1 MSKYIPWEKLKI
13 GDQYGPLEL
22 PYIERYFTC
31 EMDELDPI
39 HTLDSPWGGPVY
51 PAMYMGTLL
60 GLRMIGSRYDSHA
73 TVPARLFQ
81 KNIHLARLDK
91 KLFLSG
97 RLVDKYIKRGL
108 EYAAIETMMTDE
120 DGTEIRQTIDHFLL
134 SLEKRTDIQ
143 EMKGVTDVAPFEDL
157 KPGHKIPSFTR
168 IAYQRALDDF
178 PFLDDSSH
186 KDDYARTKGYPAALL
201 SGYVLC
207 GYLSKYFEDFFGPDW
222 FFGGS
227 IDLAFIK
234 AVHQKQ
240 PITIRASIIE
250 KIEREEDTRLTLT
263 FRIEQTDGTINVKGR
278 AGGLCKSGNRDILLP
293 FKS

>member
-1 MSKYIPWEKLKI
+1 MSKYIPWEELKI
-13 GDQYGPLEL
+13 NDLYGPVEL

-31 EMDELDPI
+31 EMDELDPV
-39 HTLDSPWGGPVY
+39 HTMESPWGGPVY

-60 GLRMIGSRYDSHA
+60 GLRMIGSRFDSHA

-81 KNIHLARLDK
+81 KNIHPARLDK

-108 EYAAIETMMTDE
+108 EYAAIETLMTDE
-120 DGTEIRQTIDHFLL
+120 DGLNIRQTTDHFLL
-134 SLEKRTDIQ
+134 SLEKRSDVLEVKGWTDFVPI
-143 EMKGVTDVAPFEDL
+143 ADL
-157 KPGHKIPSFTR
+157 KSGYEIPSFTR
-168 IAYQRALDDF
+168 IAYQRALDEF

-222 FFGGS
+222 FFGGT
-227 IDLAFIK
+227 IELAFIK

-240 PITIRASIIE
+240 PITIRASVAE
-250 KIEREEDTRLTLT
+250 KIEREEGLWLTLS
-263 FRIEQTDGTINVKGR
+263 FRLEQSDGTINVKGQA
-278 AGGLCKSGNRDILLP
+278 AGLIKSGNRDFRLP

>member
-1 MSKYIPWEKLKI
+1 MSKYIPWEELKI
-13 GDQYGPLEL
+13 GDQYGPVEL
-22 PYIERYFTC
+22 PYLDRYFTC
-31 EMDELDPI
+31 EMEELSPI
-39 HTLDSPWGGPVY
+39 HTKESPWGGPVY

-73 TVPARLFQ
+73 TVPARLYQ
-81 KNIHLARLDK
+81 KNLNPARLDK

-108 EYAAIETMMTDE
+108 EYAAVESRMTDE
-120 DGTEIRQTIDHFLL
+120 DGLEIRQTIDYFLL
-134 SLEKRTDIQ
+134 SLERRSDVQ
-143 EMKGVTDVAPFEDL
+143 EMKGVTDPSPFEDPA
-157 KPGHKIPSFTR
+157 PGRSLPSFTR
-168 IAYQRALDDF
+168 IAFQRALDEF

-186 KDDYARTKGYPAALL
+186 KNDYARTKGYPAALL

-222 FFGGS
+222 FCGGE

-240 PITIRASIIE
+240 PVTIQASVNQ
-250 KIEREEDTRLTLT
+250 KIEREDGALLTLA
-263 FRIEQTDGTINVKGR
+263 FRLQQGDGTINVKGR
-278 AGGLCKSGNRDILLP
+278 ASGIIKSGNKEILPSTL
-293 FKS
+293 

>member
-1 MSKYIPWEKLKI
+1 MSKYIPWEELKI
-13 GDQYGPLEL
+13 GDPYGPVEL
-22 PYIERYFTC
+22 PYIDRYFTC

-39 HTLDSPWGGPVY
+39 HTKESPWGGPIY
-51 PAMYMGTLL
+51 PARYMGTLL

-73 TVPARLFQ
+73 TVPVRLFQ
-81 KNIHLARLDK
+81 KNINPAKLDK

-97 RLVDKYIKRGL
+97 LLVDKYIKRGL
-108 EYAAIETMMTDE
+108 EYGAIETLMTDE
-120 DGTEIRQTIDHFLL
+120 DGLPVRQTTDHFLL

-143 EMKGVTDVAPFEDL
+143 EKKGVTDITPFAD
-157 KPGHKIPSFTR
+157 PGPGPEIPSFTR
-168 IAYQRALDDF
+168 IAYQRALDEF

-222 FFGGS
+222 FTGGE
-227 IDLAFIK
+227 IELAFIK

-240 PITIRASIIE
+240 PITIRASITE
-250 KIEREEDTRLTLT
+250 KTAGKDGSHLTLA
-263 FRIEQTDGTINVKGR
+263 FLIQQENGPINVKGR
-278 AGGLCKSGNRDILLP
+278 ARGFLKNVNSGTR
-293 FKS
+293 

>member
-1 MSKYIPWEKLKI
+1 MSKYIPWEELTI
-13 GDQYGPLEL
+13 GDQYGPLDL

-31 EMDELDPI
+31 EMDELDSI
-39 HTLDSPWGGPVY
+39 HTKESPWGGPVY

-60 GLRMIGSRYDSHA
+60 GLRMIGSRFDSHA
-73 TVPARLFQ
+73 TVPARLIQ
-81 KNIHLARLDK
+81 KNIHPARLDR

-108 EYAAIETMMTDE
+108 EYAAMETMMTDE
-120 DGTEIRQTIDHFLL
+120 EGKEIRQTVDHFLL
-134 SLEKRTDIQ
+134 SLEKRSDILEVKGLTDI
-143 EMKGVTDVAPFEDL
+143 APIADMET
-157 KPGHKIPSFTR
+157 GREIPSFTR
-168 IAYQRALDDF
+168 IAYQKALDDF

-186 KDDYARTKGYPAALL
+186 KDEYARTKGYPAALL

-222 FFGGS
+222 FTAGT

-240 PITIRASIIE
+240 TITIRASVAE
-250 KIEREEDTRLTLT
+250 SLETVAGTRLTLN
-263 FRIEQTDGTINVKGR
+263 FRIEQKDGTVNVKGQ
-278 AGGLCKSGNRDILLP
+278 AGGMVKGVP
-293 FKS
+293 